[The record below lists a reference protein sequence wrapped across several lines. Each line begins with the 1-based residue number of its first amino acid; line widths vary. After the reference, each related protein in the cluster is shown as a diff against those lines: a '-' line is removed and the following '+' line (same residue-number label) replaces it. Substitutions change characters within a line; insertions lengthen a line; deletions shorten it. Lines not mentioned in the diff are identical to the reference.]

1 MPTRLAAVP
10 TRVPPPGPS
19 YIREHDVRVHDRA
32 FRAGMGRPNELDG
45 GWWVTL
51 VWVADEGGLASF
63 RDIGPVGGPPP
74 GAPAARLGP
83 TLAGSL
89 SGMILEEDDRL
100 QLKLAPVT
108 PPPEPGRPWDAPAL
122 LLLGIRFEPLRAA
135 AMGAT
140 ELADAVLA
148 GFRRSVEALSRP

>member
-1 MPTRLAAVP
+1 
-10 TRVPPPGPS
+10 
-19 YIREHDVRVHDRA
+19 
-32 FRAGMGRPNELDG
+32 MGRPNELDG

-51 VWVADEGGLASF
+51 VWVADEGGLVSF
-63 RDIGPVGGPPP
+63 RDIGPTGGPPP

-108 PPPEPGRPWDAPAL
+108 PPAEPGRPWDAPAL

-135 AMGAT
+135 AMGAS

-148 GFRRSVEALSRP
+148 GFRRSVEALARP